1 MLYNRLGRA
10 GLKVSE
16 LSFGSWL
23 TFGSDYDPKSAA
35 SIMHLAV
42 ESGINFFDNAE
53 VYANGRSE
61 TIMGQALK
69 EFRRE
74 SLVIS
79 SKIFWGGEGP
89 NDTGLSWKHLVEGT
103 KNSLKR
109 LQIEY
114 LDLLFCHRPDPNT
127 PIEETVRAMDYL
139 VRSGYTFYWGTSEWP
154 AEAIEEAYS
163 LAAKLNCVP
172 PTMEQ
177 PQYSM
182 LVRSRVEVEY
192 APLYKKYGLGTT
204 IWSPLAS
211 GVLTGKYNKGIPDGS
226 RLAQQEWLKDRFLP
240 HGIDVVKGL
249 EPIAKDLGCSTGQ
262 LAIAWCLKNP
272 HVSTVILGASNAQ
285 QLKEN
290 LGALNAKDQLNETL
304 MKQIE
309 AILKQH
315 APNA

>member
-10 GLKVSE
+10 GIKVSE

-35 SIMHLAV
+35 QVMHLAV
-42 ESGINFFDNAE
+42 DSGINFFDNAE

-79 SKIFWGGEGP
+79 SKLFWGGEGP
-89 NDTGLSWKHLVEGT
+89 NDLGLSWKHLVEGT

-109 LQIEY
+109 LQVDY

-139 VRSGYTFYWGTSEWP
+139 VRSGYVFYWGTSEWP
-154 AEAIEEAYS
+154 ATAIEEAYN
-163 LAAKLNCVP
+163 LAAKYNCIP
-172 PTMEQ
+172 PSMEQ

-182 LVRSRVEVEY
+182 LVRNRVEVEY
-192 APLYKKYGLGTT
+192 ASLYSRYGMGTT

-226 RLAQQEWLKDRFLP
+226 RLAQQEWLRDRFLP
-240 HGIDVVKGL
+240 SGIEVVKRL
-249 EPIAKDLGCSTGQ
+249 EPIAKELGCSTGQ

-272 HVSTVILGASNAQ
+272 NVSTVILGASNTQ

-290 LGALNAKDQLNETL
+290 LGALSAKEKLSEEMMRNI
-304 MKQIE
+304 K
-309 AILKQH
+309 AILEQF
-315 APNA
+315 APGA